1 MSRLLEDKK
10 NLVIFL
16 LAVLFFIRVAQ
27 AGLNFFFWVL
37 GGVLCVAVLDFFIQR
52 IFYKKTIFPASA
64 IITGFIVAG
73 VMDYRENWLW
83 LITFLSLAVTSKHTL
98 KFNKKHI
105 FNPACFGLF
114 FAALFKIPL
123 TWNIESNIFLIII
136 VGMYLAYFYKKIFH
150 VVGFLVFFSA
160 LFVTQ
165 GMNPFGIISWFFT
178 FIMLIEPK
186 TSGYGKLRGFIFGAI
201 AGIFSFL
208 IFKFFPGYDFFVCS
222 LFFTC
227 LCNPILERIKI

>member
-1 MSRLLEDKK
+1 MNRLVEDKK

-16 LAVLFFIRVAQ
+16 LVGLFFLKIPHES
-27 AGLNFFFWVL
+27 LSFLFWVL
-37 GGVLCVAVLDFFIQR
+37 GGVLYAAILDFFSQR
-52 IFYKKTIFPASA
+52 IFYKRTIFPASA

-73 VMDYRENWLW
+73 VLDYRENWPW
-83 LITFLSLAVTSKHTL
+83 LITFLSLAVISKHAL

-105 FNPACFGLF
+105 FNPAGFGLF
-114 FAALFKIPL
+114 FAALFKVPL

-136 VGMYLAYFYKKIFH
+136 AGMYLAYSYKKIFH
-150 VVGFLVFFSA
+150 VLGFLVFFSA

-165 GMNPFGIISWFFT
+165 GMNPFGIISWFFI

-186 TSGYGKLRGFIFGAI
+186 TSGYGKLRGFVFGAI
-201 AGIFSFL
+201 AGLSSFI
-208 IFKFFPGYDFFVCS
+208 IFKFFPGYDFFICS
-222 LFFTC
+222 LFFAC